1 MNARRLDFDLCLIKR
16 LYEAE
21 MSRQEF
27 ARAADIQMPQLRAY
41 LRGGAMPRLDTAYRM
56 AKVLGLSLDE
66 LVKEWNE

>member
-1 MNARRLDFDLCLIKR
+1 MNDRLNFDLCLVKR

-21 MSRQEF
+21 MSAHEF
-27 ARAADIQMPQLRAY
+27 SRAAEITLPQVRTY

-56 AKVLGLSLDE
+56 AKTLGLTLDE

>member
-1 MNARRLDFDLCLIKR
+1 MNDRLNFDLCLVKR

-21 MSRQEF
+21 ISAHEF
-27 ARAADIQMPQLRAY
+27 SRAAEIPMPQVRTY

-56 AKVLGLSLDE
+56 AKTLGLTLDE

>member
-1 MNARRLDFDLCLIKR
+1 MNTRRYDFDVCLIKR

-21 MSRQEF
+21 ISAHEF
-27 ARAADIQMPQLRAY
+27 SRAAEIPMPQVRTY

-56 AKVLGLSLDE
+56 AKTLGLTLDE

>member
-1 MNARRLDFDLCLIKR
+1 MNDRLNFDLCLVKR

-21 MSRQEF
+21 ISAHEF
-27 ARAADIQMPQLRAY
+27 SRAAEIPMPQVRTY

-56 AKVLGLSLDE
+56 AKALGLTLDE

>member
-1 MNARRLDFDLCLIKR
+1 MNDRLNFDLCLVRR

-21 MSRQEF
+21 ISAHEF
-27 ARAADIQMPQLRAY
+27 SKAADIQLPQVRTY

-56 AKVLGLSLDE
+56 AKALGLTLDE